1 MRMRFWEPS
10 GRELSSLSCHR
21 GREGERP
28 ELCNTEMSAQGKLQV
43 QFKFVLVGN
52 GGTGKTAF
60 LKCHLTGEF
69 EKYVATL
76 GVEVHPHVFHINR
89 GPVIFNAWDTADQ
102 EKFGGLGD
110 CYYIQVQCSIIMF
123 DATSRVA
130 QKNVPNWQKDLVPV
144 CENTPIV
151 LCDKVDIKDRKVKAM
166 SSTKRSLFGIM
177 TLLPK
182 VTVILKSSSSG
193 LLES

>member
-130 QKNVPNWQKDLVPV
+130 
-144 CENTPIV
+144 
-151 LCDKVDIKDRKVKAM
+151 
-166 SSTKRSLFGIM
+166 
-177 TLLPK
+177 
-182 VTVILKSSSSG
+182 
-193 LLES
+193 